1 MSIFS
6 RARDIIAANVAELLD
21 RAEDP
26 AKLVRLIIGE
36 MEETLAAVRA
46 EAARAIA
53 DQKEIRRSLKR
64 AETAAESWTE
74 KAELALSRGREDL
87 ARAALHEKLRARG
100 LAAQLG
106 EELAL
111 LDDTLA
117 LNEVDILNLE
127 AKLREARARQ
137 SAILIR
143 TEGAGQ
149 RRRMREMTSG
159 ARVEKAFSHFGA
171 LERRA
176 DLAEG
181 AAEAL
186 SLGAPVRGDQADA
199 VTRELEAMKHRL
211 AEKGQG

>member
-6 RARDIIAANVAELLD
+6 RASDIIAANVAELLD

-26 AKLVRLIIGE
+26 ARLVRLIIGE

-64 AETAAESWTE
+64 AETAAEDWTE

-100 LAAQLG
+100 LAEQLG

-111 LDDTLA
+111 LDDMLA

-149 RRRMREMTSG
+149 RRRMRELTGG
-159 ARVEKAFSHFGA
+159 ARAHQAFSHFGV
-171 LERRA
+171 LERQA

-186 SLGAPVRGDQADA
+186 ALGAPVRPDQADA
-199 VTRELEAMKHRL
+199 VSRELDAIKRRL
-211 AEKGQG
+211 ADKGQG

>member
-64 AETAAESWTE
+64 AEAAAESWIE

-87 ARAALHEKLRARG
+87 ARAALHEKLRARS

-106 EELAL
+106 DELAL

-143 TEGAGQ
+143 TQGAGQ

-159 ARVEKAFSHFGA
+159 ARVHQAFSHFGV

-186 SLGAPVRGDQADA
+186 ALGAPAGSDQADA
-199 VTRELEAMKHRL
+199 IAHELDAMKRRL
-211 AEKGQG
+211 ADKGQG